1 MAHRSIHFTSLQ
13 RTGRS
18 LLPRVLAA
26 ALLIWPSGCQSIH
39 LATRSF
45 EMMPERQELALGAK
59 TYQAILDTHPRSKNA
74 HLTQMLERVGQRLA
88 AVTERPDYDW
98 EFTLLSGPHQNA
110 FCLPG
115 GKVGVFEGILPACQ
129 NEAGLAVV
137 LSHEIAHAMARHGGE
152 RLSHKLASEDISWSV
167 GRMIG
172 ITDSHRIDMVK
183 NVYGLES
190 SHGVPAPYS
199 RTQEAEA
206 DSIGLLLMARA
217 GYDPNE
223 APRLWERLNRS
234 SGVKTP
240 ELLAT
245 HPSDETRAAK
255 LKEIV
260 PRALSVYQGAPQRY
274 RLGEQIPME
283 ALAELISKPAPKAAE
298 PDKVAAATPAAPA
311 TTSPAAA
318 AATPAPAATPAT
330 PAPAAA
336 TPAVATAATP
346 PAATA
351 PAETPPAVT
360 AATTPAPTDPAATSA
375 AATPAA
381 TPEASPAPQVLTI
394 ASVTA
399 APIVQVSSSTVTPA
413 ASPTT
418 GSGSITSAILLI
430 SGTSTDDDADLP
442 QWVTAEKPAA
452 SPQESGGWK
461 SYAK

>member
-1 MAHRSIHFTSLQ
+1 MTHRSSHSTGLQ
-13 RTGRS
+13 RTGRT
-18 LLPRVLAA
+18 LLPRLFMA
-26 ALLIWPSGCQSIH
+26 ALLVWPSGCQSMH
-39 LATRSF
+39 LATRTF
-45 EMMPERQELALGAK
+45 DAMPERQELALGAR
-59 TYQAILDTHPRSKNA
+59 TYQAILDTHPRSPNA

-88 AVTERPDYDW
+88 AVSERPDFEW
-98 EFTLLSGPHQNA
+98 EFKLLSGPLQNA

-152 RLSHKLASEDISWSV
+152 RLNHKLANEDISWSI
-167 GRMIG
+167 GRVIG

-190 SHGVPAPYS
+190 SHGVPLPYT

-223 APRLWERLNRS
+223 APRFWERLNRS
-234 SGVKTP
+234 SGEKTP

-260 PRALSVYQGAPQRY
+260 PRALSVYQGASQRY

-283 ALAELISKPAPKAAE
+283 ALAELVPKPTPKPPEA
-298 PDKVAAATPAAPA
+298 DKVAAAPA
-311 TTSPAAA
+311 PAAA
-318 AATPAPAATPAT
+318 AVTPTPTVTPAPAAPAAT
-330 PAPAAA
+330 PPAAA
-336 TPAVATAATP
+336 TAAASPAPATAPPAATP

-351 PAETPPAVT
+351 AVT
-360 AATTPAPTDPAATSA
+360 PAPADPAATPAPTTAEVAAATPETTPAP
-375 AATPAA
+375 
-381 TPEASPAPQVLTI
+381 QNLTTV
-394 ASVTA
+394 SVTP
-399 APIVQVSSSTVTPA
+399 APIVQVSTSTVTPA
-413 ASPTT
+413 ASPITT
-418 GSGSITSAILLI
+418 AILLNI
-430 SGTSTDDDADLP
+430 GNPTIEGSASDLP
-442 QWVTAEKPAA
+442 VTADKPAPD
-452 SPQESGGWK
+452 SEESGGWQ
-461 SYAK
+461 SYKK

>member
-1 MAHRSIHFTSLQ
+1 MAHRSIRSTSLQ

-18 LLPRVLAA
+18 LLPRVLAV
-26 ALLIWPSGCQSIH
+26 ALLVWPSGCQSIH
-39 LATRSF
+39 LATRSL
-45 EMMPERQELALGAK
+45 EMMPERQEIALGAK
-59 TYQAILDTHPRSKNA
+59 TYQAILDTHPRSQNA

-88 AVTERPDYDW
+88 AVSERPDYDW

-152 RLSHKLASEDISWSV
+152 RLSHKLANEDISWSV

-190 SHGVPAPYS
+190 SHGVPVPYS

-223 APRLWERLNRS
+223 APRLWERLNRN

-283 ALAELISKPAPKAAE
+283 ALAELIPKPAPKTAE
-298 PDKVAAATPAAPA
+298 PDKVAAVTPAAPA
-311 TTSPAAA
+311 TTPPATAV
-318 AATPAPAATPAT
+318 ATPAPAATPAT

-336 TPAVATAATP
+336 TPDVATAATP
-346 PAATA
+346 SAPVAT
-351 PAETPPAVT
+351 TPTET

-418 GSGSITSAILLI
+418 GSDTITSAILLI
-430 SGTSTDDDADLP
+430 SGTSTDEDAASP
-442 QWVTAEKPAA
+442 HSVTADKPDA
-452 SPQESGGWK
+452 SPQESGGWR
-461 SYAK
+461 SYGK